1 MKSHTEYLTPRSLF
15 GEPGSSRSEELAQ
28 RRLEDAEAHREI
40 EDREATP
47 DVVSLLMERT
57 RRALEKLQLRIAAG
71 KLKQPEKIGAASRAA
86 AAAEPRL
93 PLLLLGDPS
102 GGACGTSRTRQAW
115 GARRGSRVDM

>member
-28 RRLEDAEAHREI
+28 RRLEDAEVHREI

-57 RRALEKLQLRIAAG
+57 RQALEKLQLRIAAG
-71 KLKQPEKIGAASRAA
+71 KLKQPEKIGAA
-86 AAAEPRL
+86 AERL
-93 PLLLLGDPS
+93 LQRSHGYRYDSWEIHQGGLAVLRERGRPGEREGD
-102 GGACGTSRTRQAW
+102 
-115 GARRGSRVDM
+115 RG